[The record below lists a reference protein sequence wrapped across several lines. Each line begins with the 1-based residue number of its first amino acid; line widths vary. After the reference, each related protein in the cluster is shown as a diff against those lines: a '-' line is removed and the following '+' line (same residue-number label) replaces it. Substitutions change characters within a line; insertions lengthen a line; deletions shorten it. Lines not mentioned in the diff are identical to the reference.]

1 MADTTSECEALQAQ
15 IDELQAEFEGLWVK
29 VSQGAAPSVRYRELR
44 HILDDLR
51 ARYVSECGAPHETS
65 SLPRSI
71 TSDWRAG

>member
-1 MADTTSECEALQAQ
+1 MADKTTDCEALRAE
-15 IDELQAEFEGLWVK
+15 IDTLNAEVEGLWIK
-29 VSQGAAPSVRYRELR
+29 VSQGSPGGARYRELR

-51 ARYVSECGAPHETS
+51 ARFATECGGRSEAS

>member
-1 MADTTSECEALQAQ
+1 MADTTDCDALRAQ

-29 VSQGAAPSVRYRELR
+29 VSAGAAPSARYRELR
-44 HILDDLR
+44 HTLDDLR
-51 ARYVSECGAPHETS
+51 ARYASECGAPKESS